1 MGYPHKTHPRE
12 TAVLSKY
19 FGQPEARTLD
29 GWRKNGGY
37 KALEQALLME
47 PSQIVDIIK
56 ASGLR
61 GRGGAGFPTGV
72 KWSFMKPGDGKPH
85 YLCCNAD
92 ESEPGTFK
100 DREIMRW
107 TPHSLIEGCAIGA
120 YAIGAEVAYVYIR
133 GEFTEPIARME
144 AALAEAYAANILGRN
159 AMGSGKRV
167 DVYVHKGAG
176 AYICG
181 EETAMMESLE
191 GKRGNPRIKPP
202 FPAVSGVFGMPTTIN
217 NVETLAAVP
226 HIISNGAEWYKA
238 MCLSNPKSTGTK
250 LFSVCGNIARP
261 GNYEVVLGF
270 PFRDFLHELCGG
282 PLAGRTIKA
291 VIPGGASVPIQTL
304 EEAEATLMDYEGFV
318 AQGTMLGSGGV
329 IVFDDQQSMP
339 RHIARLAR
347 FFAHESCGQCT
358 QCREGTAWTTKI
370 LERIVAG
377 QGTFEDL
384 DTLLS
389 LADNMT
395 GKTICVLSD
404 SCAAP
409 VVSGLQKFRP
419 EFEALITG
427 KRSSRVSGGSARSP
441 GALSRDSGG
450 FKKVAGAGSVA
461 GSGAGA

>member
-12 TAVLSKY
+12 TAILSKH
-19 FGQPEARTLD
+19 FGETEARTLD
-29 GWRKNGGY
+29 GWKKRGGY
-37 KALEQALLME
+37 RALEQALAMT
-47 PSQIVDIIK
+47 PAQIVDIVK

-61 GRGGAGFPTGV
+61 GRGGAGFPTGM

-107 TPHSLIEGCAIGA
+107 TPHALVEGCAIGA
-120 YAIGAEVAYVYIR
+120 YAIGAETAYIYIR
-133 GEFTEPIARME
+133 GEFTECIDWME
-144 AALAEAYAANILGRN
+144 KAVAEAYAAGIIGNN
-159 AMGSGKRV
+159 AMGTGKRI
-167 DVYVHKGAG
+167 DVHVHKGAG

-181 EETAMMESLE
+181 EETALMESLE

-202 FPAVSGVFGMPTTIN
+202 FPAVSGLFSQPTTIN
-217 NVETLAAVP
+217 NVETLVAVP
-226 HIISNGAEWYKA
+226 HILMNGPEWYKA
-238 MCLSNPKSTGTK
+238 MSLSSPKSTGSK
-250 LFSVCGNIARP
+250 LFSVCGNVSRP
-261 GNYEVVLGF
+261 GNYEIVLGF
-270 PFRDFLHELCGG
+270 PFKDFLYDLCGG
-282 PLAGRTIKA
+282 PQPGRKFKA
-291 VIPGGASVPIQTL
+291 VIPGGASVPIQTM
-304 EEAEATLMDYEGFV
+304 EEAEATMMDYEGFV

-329 IVFDDQQSMP
+329 IIFDDQQNMP
-339 RHIARLAR
+339 RMIARLAR

-384 DTLLS
+384 DTLLE

-409 VVSGLQKFRP
+409 VVSGLQKFRH

-427 KRSSRVSGGSARSP
+427 KRSSMSTGAKLTAQSSQLSAAAST
-441 GALSRDSGG
+441 GLS
-450 FKKVAGAGSVA
+450 V
-461 GSGAGA
+461 